1 MKDFLYACWLKLNF
15 ILNFPWLIFPD
26 AVFSFFFFF
35 FCQLKDH
42 KIILSL
48 TFALLN
54 NFFHHKYDDENFS
67 KGNKKQGSLRNQ
79 FPRRTSFHAK
89 PVSLWNTNIGCW
101 SSLSPWCRSN
111 LFNIG
116 LLSKGVRLRSLILF
130 CFVVRANKILKMTD

>member
-1 MKDFLYACWLKLNF
+1 MNF
-15 ILNFPWLIFPD
+15 ALIFVLCFWLARNYMKICFRNINSAKLKWKIFYMLVD
-26 AVFSFFFFF
+26 SSWISFSTSLDSSFQMLFFLFFFF

-67 KGNKKQGSLRNQ
+67 KSNKKQDSLRNQ

-89 PVSLWNTNIGCW
+89 PVSLWNTNIGC
-101 SSLSPWCRSN
+101 
-111 LFNIG
+111 
-116 LLSKGVRLRSLILF
+116 
-130 CFVVRANKILKMTD
+130 

>member
-1 MKDFLYACWLKLNF
+1 MNF
-15 ILNFPWLIFPD
+15 ALIFVLCFWLARNYMKICFRNINSAKLKWKIFYMLVD
-26 AVFSFFFFF
+26 SSWISFSTSLDSSFQMLFFLFFFF

-89 PVSLWNTNIGCW
+89 PVSLWNTNIGC
-101 SSLSPWCRSN
+101 
-111 LFNIG
+111 
-116 LLSKGVRLRSLILF
+116 
-130 CFVVRANKILKMTD
+130 

>member
-1 MKDFLYACWLKLNF
+1 MNF
-15 ILNFPWLIFPD
+15 ALIFVLCFWLARNYMKICFRNIHSAKLKWKIFYMLVD
-26 AVFSFFFFF
+26 SSWISFSTSLDSSFHLLFFLFFFF

-89 PVSLWNTNIGCW
+89 PVSLWNTNIGC
-101 SSLSPWCRSN
+101 
-111 LFNIG
+111 
-116 LLSKGVRLRSLILF
+116 
-130 CFVVRANKILKMTD
+130 